1 MPVYQFANFLFTV
14 DGNRDA
20 DLHLVHYF
28 HFVFWGQFMQRT
40 SQQNSEYMQVVGEVV
55 GCLIHQLHHPQLSSP
70 TADEITDWFHQV
82 TKEEVQIAIER
93 LREAK
98 RIP

>member
-1 MPVYQFANFLFTV
+1 
-14 DGNRDA
+14 
-20 DLHLVHYF
+20 
-28 HFVFWGQFMQRT
+28 MQRT

-70 TADEITDWFHQV
+70 TAEEIADWFHQV

-98 RIP
+98 RIPSADTGITRLSYMQIKQVQLAVLGLSRNGK

>member
-1 MPVYQFANFLFTV
+1 
-14 DGNRDA
+14 
-20 DLHLVHYF
+20 
-28 HFVFWGQFMQRT
+28 MQRT
-40 SQQNSEYMQVVGEVV
+40 SQHNSEYMQVVSEVV

-70 TADEITDWFHQV
+70 TADEITNWFHQV
-82 TKEEVQIAIER
+82 TRDEVQIAIER

>member
-1 MPVYQFANFLFTV
+1 
-14 DGNRDA
+14 
-20 DLHLVHYF
+20 
-28 HFVFWGQFMQRT
+28 MQRT

-70 TADEITDWFHQV
+70 TADEIADWFHQV

-98 RIP
+98 RIPSADIMGH

>member
-1 MPVYQFANFLFTV
+1 
-14 DGNRDA
+14 
-20 DLHLVHYF
+20 
-28 HFVFWGQFMQRT
+28 MQRT
-40 SQQNSEYMQVVGEVV
+40 SQHNSEYMQVVSEVV

-70 TADEITDWFHQV
+70 TADEITNWFHQV
-82 TKEEVQIAIER
+82 TTDEVQTAIER